1 MGWLDPRPLRELGE
15 KLSGMGAWSGSGG
28 LGHHGYQGVNL
39 EAIKGIGGGMG
50 KSKAR
55 WKRRRLRTQ
64 SGWSR
69 VSDEEK
75 RALKKVYKATKAKL
89 S

>member
-1 MGWLDPRPLRELGE
+1 MGWLDPDLC
-15 KLSGMGAWSGSGG
+15 GSW
-28 LGHHGYQGVNL
+28 GYQGVNL

-55 WKRRRLRTQ
+55 WSEEGCITQ